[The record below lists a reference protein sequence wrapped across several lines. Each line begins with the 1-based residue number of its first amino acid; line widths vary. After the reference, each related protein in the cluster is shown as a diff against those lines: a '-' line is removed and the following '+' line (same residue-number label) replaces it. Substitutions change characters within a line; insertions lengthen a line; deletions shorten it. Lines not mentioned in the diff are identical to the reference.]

1 VNIERGEMSH
11 SKKQE
16 LIEELSSESIN
27 VLRVKILCRET
38 PGLIA
43 SAGLRTKIW
52 SLLLLGSTQTVHK
65 LMDNSSGAN
74 IDVPSEMCREGQ
86 VLDADVHRTRADVE
100 EFRSTAWRQSVRAIL
115 LKFCIEHCVQYKQG
129 MNEILAPFLY
139 LLPPPRHGSLL
150 PYALFEAF
158 IFRYLERF
166 VCVDDSAHL
175 FKAFRCFHLLLLYFD
190 AQLANHL
197 LEQDFPPELY
207 SPQWFLTLY
216 SRSMPLPYVLRLW
229 DMMIAV
235 DDPSFAFFVGLCL
248 LCRKRT
254 DLLLADREGIPEIMV
269 ALQFQ
274 GEEEID
280 GIVAKAQ
287 EVYRATPKCFL
298 RYLRLCCVSTTELM
312 PLPILHSLS
321 VFNGVATGETTT
333 GGGHSRTHTTT
344 GSSINSS
351 STSTATSYSLN
362 VNEFDKSLALQAAR
376 QCIMLSPQDLVNN
389 LLNPSNVDSNSST
402 GSSSRTDNAAASAV
416 VANTAGAVVDKVC
429 LLSES
434 TTSEFILPQQYVMI
448 DVRSAKDVAA
458 SGGGILPRAIQLDPD
473 LFLTRPEALD
483 IWIQHF
489 DGTRGCPIVLID
501 LPAARWT
508 GLALWRRLLL
518 GEGDEA
524 SSSSSSAGH
533 ATQHHQHQQQQRRDE
548 ESRYAKEEA
557 DVVKADTSRPAV
569 QLARALQ
576 AHSFPHVSL
585 LQGGFPALL
594 AELKTRNAGCVEPF
608 VINHESEKWE
618 SFLRSTGREYDTSS
632 SSTSS
637 SSSSSSGSSSGS
649 SSTGTGAGL
658 SHRLAH
664 MSSLLAVFIGA
675 CWCLSGLIKC
685 AHHHHHQQQLQL
697 PVLQQPFLPAAAAA
711 AAATASASYSKTDV
725 SYPSAVTPSSDGII
739 HSTVRQKMR
748 LSPPAVNSRSS
759 TSTSISDSNA
769 VGYRSGTVGEERG
782 HAWIEFNNNTDI
794 NYDNNDG
801 TSTGIDAEIAA
812 ESDAFD
818 SLNDGTGINTFMSAA
833 SYSSRATVMRAGHPP
848 PPPPPPP
855 HHHHNSALVIL
866 ATLLLCGVS
875 VVAVIAVVL
884 AAIYSEFGNDSRNG
898 HMVIVSNGNTDGSAQ
913 TYEYSC
919 ISRLWKSAINRA
931 SLGSKLTKVHTV

>member
-1 VNIERGEMSH
+1 MGNCCDCLRGSSEEQEYTPIETTEITQPRSGGRSGVVGEKNGISNYQSIIDRASSDFISSKYRAKSDALAISGNQEAVGLVRSKLNQAELSPDVAVSPPNTGLNIDALMRLKLGGGKERGNSH
-11 SKKQE
+11 AQ
-16 LIEELSSESIN
+16 
-27 VLRVKILCRET
+27 
-38 PGLIA
+38 
-43 SAGLRTKIW
+43 
-52 SLLLLGSTQTVHK
+52 
-65 LMDNSSGAN
+65 
-74 IDVPSEMCREGQ
+74 
-86 VLDADVHRTRADVE
+86 DADVNGNNSVVNSKRNTE
-100 EFRSTAWRQSVRAIL
+100 PQSVI
-115 LKFCIEHCVQYKQG
+115 
-129 MNEILAPFLY
+129 
-139 LLPPPRHGSLL
+139 SLL
-150 PYALFEAF
+150 HVEPVVKTQNYANMEGT
-158 IFRYLERF
+158 
-166 VCVDDSAHL
+166 
-175 FKAFRCFHLLLLYFD
+175 
-190 AQLANHL
+190 AN
-197 LEQDFPPELY
+197 D
-207 SPQWFLTLY
+207 
-216 SRSMPLPYVLRLW
+216 
-229 DMMIAV
+229 IA
-235 DDPSFAFFVGLCL
+235 L
-248 LCRKRT
+248 
-254 DLLLADREGIPEIMV
+254 IMTQKV
-269 ALQFQ
+269 
-274 GEEEID
+274 
-280 GIVAKAQ
+280 
-287 EVYRATPKCFL
+287 
-298 RYLRLCCVSTTELM
+298 
-312 PLPILHSLS
+312 
-321 VFNGVATGETTT
+321 
-333 GGGHSRTHTTT
+333 
-344 GSSINSS
+344 
-351 STSTATSYSLN
+351 
-362 VNEFDKSLALQAAR
+362 FDK
-376 QCIMLSPQDLVNN
+376 D
-389 LLNPSNVDSNSST
+389 VDT
-402 GSSSRTDNAAASAV
+402 HNATMA
-416 VANTAGAVVDKVC
+416 
-429 LLSES
+429 E
-434 TTSEFILPQQYVMI
+434 
-448 DVRSAKDVAA
+448 
-458 SGGGILPRAIQLDPD
+458 
-473 LFLTRPEALD
+473 
-483 IWIQHF
+483 
-489 DGTRGCPIVLID
+489 
-501 LPAARWT
+501 
-508 GLALWRRLLL
+508 
-518 GEGDEA
+518 
-524 SSSSSSAGH
+524 SAG
-533 ATQHHQHQQQQRRDE
+533 
-548 ESRYAKEEA
+548 SG
-557 DVVKADTSRPAV
+557 V
-569 QLARALQ
+569 
-576 AHSFPHVSL
+576 
-585 LQGGFPALL
+585 G
-594 AELKTRNAGCVEPF
+594 
-608 VINHESEKWE
+608 
-618 SFLRSTGREYDTSS
+618 TGS

>member
-1 VNIERGEMSH
+1 MSH

-74 IDVPSEMCREGQ
+74 IDVPSEMCRQGQ

-637 SSSSSSGSSSGS
+637 SSSSSSGRASGGVSVLGGGNSATGVKKRRNSSNKAATGGGGG
-649 SSTGTGAGL
+649 GTGVNIASKAAAGKGAGA
-658 SHRLAH
+658 SARRASNANASETTPTPPTANSNNNARMGIATSDDGATGDVRGAGAGAGVAFAAVDVSASGFGSPDVTSMTQGGGNGCGSTSAHASRL
-664 MSSLLAVFIGA
+664 MGQRFDAVLNEA
-675 CWCLSGLIKC
+675 
-685 AHHHHHQQQLQL
+685 
-697 PVLQQPFLPAAAAA
+697 VVTAASAAASTADTAAA
-711 AAATASASYSKTDV
+711 AAATTTVPLNEELSLLPDFGTDF
-725 SYPSAVTPSSDGII
+725 SF
-739 HSTVRQKMR
+739 
-748 LSPPAVNSRSS
+748 L
-759 TSTSISDSNA
+759 
-769 VGYRSGTVGEERG
+769 
-782 HAWIEFNNNTDI
+782 
-794 NYDNNDG
+794 
-801 TSTGIDAEIAA
+801 
-812 ESDAFD
+812 
-818 SLNDGTGINTFMSAA
+818 
-833 SYSSRATVMRAGHPP
+833 
-848 PPPPPPP
+848 
-855 HHHHNSALVIL
+855 
-866 ATLLLCGVS
+866 
-875 VVAVIAVVL
+875 
-884 AAIYSEFGNDSRNG
+884 
-898 HMVIVSNGNTDGSAQ
+898 
-913 TYEYSC
+913 
-919 ISRLWKSAINRA
+919 
-931 SLGSKLTKVHTV
+931 